1 MMDASDRHPRE
12 QTAPA
17 IGAMAPDFT
26 RPDELGE
33 PRTLSQELRAG
44 KPIVLVFMRG
54 EW

>member
-1 MMDASDRHPRE
+1 VDTPSEHPRE

-17 IGAMAPDFT
+17 VGAMAPDFAL
-26 RPDELGE
+26 PDESGKR
-33 PRTLSQELRAG
+33 RTLSEELRAG